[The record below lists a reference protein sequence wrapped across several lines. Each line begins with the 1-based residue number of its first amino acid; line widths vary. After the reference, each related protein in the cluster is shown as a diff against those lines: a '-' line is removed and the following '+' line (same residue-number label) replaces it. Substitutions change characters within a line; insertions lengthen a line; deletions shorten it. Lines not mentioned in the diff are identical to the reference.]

1 MLYAVNFLV
10 KLKGEFLI
18 DFIKKLLY
26 NYYRKRKEIML
37 TQSSE
42 KGVVDKNRKTGR
54 RKQNLIRIREEVW
67 FDSHTAR
74 DSVLLVLGLVLKYLL

>member
-10 KLKGEFLI
+10 KSKGGFLI

-42 KGVVDKNRKTGR
+42 KCVVDKDRKTGR
-54 RKQNLIRIREEVW
+54 HKQNLIRIREEVW

>member
-1 MLYAVNFLV
+1 
-10 KLKGEFLI
+10 
-18 DFIKKLLY
+18 
-26 NYYRKRKEIML
+26 ML

-42 KGVVDKNRKTGR
+42 KGVVDKDRKTGR

-74 DSVLLVLGLVLKYLL
+74 DSVLLV

>member
-1 MLYAVNFLV
+1 
-10 KLKGEFLI
+10 
-18 DFIKKLLY
+18 
-26 NYYRKRKEIML
+26 ML

-42 KGVVDKNRKTGR
+42 KCVVDKDRKAGR

-74 DSVLLVLGLVLKYLL
+74 DSVLLVLGLVLKHSIEKNTFGETWSSGVAKKGRRSRGREGKYSS